1 MDTILIVDDN
11 HAICQALG
19 LMLELNDYRVLTC
32 HSPEDA
38 LGLLA
43 TQDVDLVIQDMNFT
57 RDTTSGEEGKQLFYA
72 LRERQGDLPII
83 LMTAWTQ
90 LETAV
95 ELVKAG
101 AADYMGKPW
110 DDAKVLNSITNL
122 IALYKLS
129 RANHRL
135 ERVNHQRQVAI
146 ADADLCGIVFGSGA
160 MQRCIDLALQ
170 LARSDVSVL
179 ITGPNGAGKDKL
191 ADILHAN
198 SPLKNKPFIKVNVGA
213 LPMDL
218 LEAELFGAEAGAF
231 TGATKARIGR
241 FEAADGGTLFLD
253 EIGNLPLSGQVKL
266 LRVLQ
271 TGEFERLGSHKTQKV
286 KVRVISATNADLA
299 QDIAEGRFREDLFYR
314 LNVIELALS
323 PLNQRTDD
331 ILPLVQHFI
340 GSNFSLSKPALQAL
354 LHHRWPGNVRELE
367 NACKRAVLLAQSHV
381 LTEADFG
388 LAPVVSTTR
397 SATSHVS
404 AASEPRRFDQRQSD
418 PRIFEQRQS
427 NSQPA
432 YASDSIPANA
442 TFSDGSDRGQAPSA
456 NEVIEVSRE
465 DIEAAL
471 KQHHGVIARVA
482 KALGLSRQALYR
494 RMDKFGLDKS

>member
-135 ERVNHQRQVAI
+135 ERVNHQRQVAF

-340 GSNFSLSKPALQAL
+340 GSDFSLSKPALQAL

-367 NACKRAVLLAQSHV
+367 NACKRAVLLAKSHV

-388 LAPVVSTTR
+388 LAPVVSAAR
-397 SATSHVS
+397 SATSYIS
-404 AASEPRRFDQRQSD
+404 AASEPRRLDQRQSD

-427 NSQPA
+427 DPQPVYSSA
-432 YASDSIPANA
+432 SIPANA
-442 TFSDGSDRGQAPSA
+442 TFSDSSARDQTQSA
-456 NEVIEVSRE
+456 NEAIEVSRE